1 VENEKKVAVFYRFSG
16 YFAEKMKK
24 PEKQAVES
32 IITEN

>member
-24 PEKQAVES
+24 PEKQAVKS
-32 IITEN
+32 VKT